1 MMAFTTHPPS
11 RRPELVMGPPGPDGQ
26 RVVKDPRTGRYYN
39 LGEQETF
46 LLGQL
51 DGARTDEAIRAAFE
65 AEFGEPLS
73 DEDLGDF
80 LEMAREE
87 GLLQGAEGGANHP
100 PSRRPELVMGPP
112 GPDGQCVVKDPRTGR
127 YYNFGEQE
135 TFLLEQ
141 LDGARTDEAIR
152 AAFEAEF
159 GEPLSNED
167 LGDFLEMAREEGLLQ
182 GAEGG
187 ATADGAR
194 AAGPARLE
202 DEDDEDASP
211 SRGRRQ
217 SLLFWRMTLFDP
229 DQLFNWL
236 EPKLRF
242 VWTRPFLVASAGCIV
257 AAAVMVWTD
266 RQEIVAHLPALLR
279 WEIVALAWV
288 TLVTATLL
296 HEFAHG
302 LTCKHHGGEVHEIG
316 FLLMYFMPCLF
327 CNVSDAWMIPEKS
340 KRIWVTAAGGY
351 CDLFVWALATFAWRL
366 TLPGTLPNHL
376 AWLVLSVC
384 GARIFF
390 NFNPLLK
397 LDGYYIL
404 SDLVEI
410 PNLRRRSLELV
421 MGHLRWLLWGAARP
435 SPEPRGRF
443 LLGFGIMSWLYSL
456 FFLGLMLAGMGRLL
470 NPGLGPIAI
479 GFTLFMV
486 MVSVRYRFRG
496 IFAGEVAKMI
506 RMRRKRCAMWA
517 LGLGALPVVLTVGQI
532 EQRVGGSF
540 QLRPATRAELRAP
553 VAGFLKE
560 VAFDEGDRVSAG
572 QLIAGMEVP
581 DLTSRLAQKH
591 AESCEAR
598 AKLRLLEIGPRPEER
613 AEQRRRVE
621 RAKAWWDLAQH
632 DLTRKRQAFQDELA
646 SLDHQIA
653 QHRAELDYAEY
664 ALELS
669 RKLMDKGALS
679 REQYREA
686 EMKRLACL
694 AQGEQAKAQ
703 RHARLAEGTLGAE
716 AELAHREKQ
725 WAEDRSTL
733 VLLEAGTRPE
743 EVEAARAHLARVEAE
758 VRYLEGL
765 RDKLVITSPVSGVI
779 TTPRLKERVGRFL
792 NEGQPICTVETLAN
806 LEAEIAVTEQDVLR
820 VRPGQEINLRAR
832 SLPFQTLNGRVERIA
847 PRTPEGPDPNAAV
860 PGREGQG
867 ASAADLG
874 KKPESVIIYCR
885 LDGSPWGLQP
895 GMTGYARIHC
905 GRRPIGEILAFHV
918 RRFLRTEFWW

>member
-1 MMAFTTHPPS
+1 MMAFTT
-11 RRPELVMGPPGPDGQ
+11 
-26 RVVKDPRTGRYYN
+26 
-39 LGEQETF
+39 
-46 LLGQL
+46 
-51 DGARTDEAIRAAFE
+51 
-65 AEFGEPLS
+65 
-73 DEDLGDF
+73 
-80 LEMAREE
+80 
-87 GLLQGAEGGANHP
+87 HP

-127 YYNFGEQE
+127 YYNLGEQE

-159 GEPLSNED
+159 GEPLSDED

-266 RQEIVAHLPALLR
+266 RQEIVAHLPAMLR

-340 KRIWVTAAGGY
+340 KRIWVTVAGGY

-376 AWLVLSVC
+376 AWLVLSIC

-456 FFLGLMLAGMGRLL
+456 FFLGLILAGMGRLL
-470 NPGLGPIAI
+470 NASLGPIAI

-486 MVSVRYRFRG
+486 VVSVRYRFRG
-496 IFAGEVAKMI
+496 IVAGEVAKMI
-506 RMRRKRCAMWA
+506 RMRRKRCALWA

-572 QLIAGMEVP
+572 QLVARMEVP

-632 DLTRKRQAFQDELA
+632 DLARKRQAFQDELA

-686 EMKRLACL
+686 EMKRLASL

-716 AELAHREKQ
+716 AELARREKQ

-792 NEGQPICTVETLAN
+792 SEGQPICTVETLAN

-847 PRTPEGPDPNAAV
+847 PRTPEAPDPNAAA

-867 ASAADLG
+867 ASSAELG
-874 KKPESVIIYCR
+874 QKPESVIIYCR

-905 GRRPIGEILAFHV
+905 GRRPIGEILAFHL

>member
-1 MMAFTTHPPS
+1 MAREEGLLQGAEGGATHPPS
-11 RRPELVMGPPGPDGQ
+11 RRPELVMGPPGPDRQ
-26 RVVKDPRTGRYYN
+26 CVVKDPRTGRYYH

-87 GLLQGAEGGANHP
+87 GLLQG
-100 PSRRPELVMGPP
+100 V
-112 GPDGQCVVKDPRTGR
+112 
-127 YYNFGEQE
+127 
-135 TFLLEQ
+135 
-141 LDGARTDEAIR
+141 
-152 AAFEAEF
+152 
-159 GEPLSNED
+159 
-167 LGDFLEMAREEGLLQ
+167 
-182 GAEGG
+182 EGG
-187 ATADGAR
+187 ATADGTR
-194 AAGPARLE
+194 AAGPARF
-202 DEDDEDASP
+202 EDDEDASP

-217 SLLFWRMTLFDP
+217 SLLFWRTTLFDP

-266 RQEIVAHLPALLR
+266 RQEIVAHLPVLLR

-410 PNLRRRSLELV
+410 PNLRRRSWELV

-496 IFAGEVAKMI
+496 IVAGEVAKMI
-506 RMRRKRCAMWA
+506 RMRRKRTAVWA

-540 QLRPATRAELRAP
+540 QLRPATRAELRVP

-560 VAFDEGDRVSAG
+560 VAFEEGDRVSAG
-572 QLIAGMEVP
+572 QFVARMEVP

-598 AKLRLLEIGPRPEER
+598 AKLRLLEIGPRPEVL

-632 DLTRKRQAFQDELA
+632 DLARKRQAFQDELA

-664 ALELS
+664 ALEIS

-686 EMKRLACL
+686 EMKRLASL

-703 RHARLAEGTLGAE
+703 RHARLAEGTLAAE
-716 AELAHREKQ
+716 AELALREKQ

-743 EVEAARAHLARVEAE
+743 EVEAARANLARVEAE

-792 NEGQPICTVETLAN
+792 SEGQPIGTVETLAN

-820 VRPGQEINLRAR
+820 VRPGQEIHLRAR
-832 SLPFQTLNGRVERIA
+832 SLPFQTLSGRVERIA
-847 PRTPEGPDPNAAV
+847 PRTPEAPDPNAAV

-867 ASAADLG
+867 ASAAELG
-874 KKPESVIIYCR
+874 QKPESVIIYCR

>member
-80 LEMAREE
+80 LEMARQE
-87 GLLQGAEGGANHP
+87 GLLQGAGGGANHP

-266 RQEIVAHLPALLR
+266 RQEIVADLPALLR

-470 NPGLGPIAI
+470 NPGLGPITI

-632 DLTRKRQAFQDELA
+632 DLARNRQSFQDELA

-686 EMKRLACL
+686 EMKRLASL

-716 AELAHREKQ
+716 AELARREKQ

-792 NEGQPICTVETLAN
+792 SEGQPICTVETLAN

-820 VRPGQEINLRAR
+820 VRPGQEIHLRAR
-832 SLPFQTLNGRVERIA
+832 SLPFQTLSGRVERIA
-847 PRTPEGPDPNAAV
+847 PRTPEAPNPNAAV
-860 PGREGQG
+860 PGLEGRG
-867 ASAADLG
+867 ASSAELG
-874 KKPESVIIYCR
+874 QKPESVIIYCR

-895 GMTGYARIHC
+895 GMTGHARIHC
-905 GRRPIGEILAFHV
+905 GRRPIGEILAFHL